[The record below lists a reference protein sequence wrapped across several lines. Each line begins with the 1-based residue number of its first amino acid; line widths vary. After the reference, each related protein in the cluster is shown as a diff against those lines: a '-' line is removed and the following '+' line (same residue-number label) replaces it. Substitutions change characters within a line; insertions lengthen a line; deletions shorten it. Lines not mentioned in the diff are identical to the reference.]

1 MIRYLAYISL
11 IFTLLFVLAVL
22 ALLFLAPDV
31 DPLRSGI
38 SFYALTRYG
47 FVIDVAIVLVGISG
61 ITLSIALWRSI
72 TSRSGRIGL
81 LLLIAFGIAVA
92 LAGVFPVDAPGSP
105 ATTSGSIHN
114 LAGGYLAIILI
125 NAALML
131 IELPRP
137 SGGDPVRHRSST
149 YWLAWILLVSS
160 ILLYIFN
167 GPPLHSM
174 GIGGAIQ
181 RLFWLVLVLWLVLK
195 SLEVLR
201 QAGSAQTTDS
211 RAT

>member
-31 DPLRSGI
+31 DPLRYGI

-47 FVIDVAIVLVGISG
+47 FVIDVALVLVGVSG
-61 ITLSIALWRSI
+61 IALSIALWRSI

-81 LLLIAFGIAVA
+81 LLLIAGGLTIA

-114 LAGGYLAIILI
+114 LAGLGGPILI
-125 NAALML
+125 IAALML

-149 YWLAWILLVSS
+149 YWLAWLLLVFSVL
-160 ILLYIFN
+160 IYIFN
-167 GPPLHSM
+167 TPLLHSM

-181 RLFWLVLVLWLVLK
+181 RLYWLVLVLWLVLK
-195 SLEVLR
+195 ALEVLR
-201 QAGSAQTTDS
+201 QAVSAQTNDS